1 MPLSKQQL
9 GSLLWGMADTGLRGK
24 VEDYKAYILSLL
36 FFKRLSD
43 NYEWET
49 ERRTQQFR
57 EQYGKEPNPKQLAR
71 LQEEGHAFT
80 IPPKCFWADVRNAA
94 LDDKNERLHEAVNGI
109 AERNPALRGI
119 INSVRWN
126 EPAPDGSGKK
136 RLDPEVV
143 AAAINYLDPVLLD
156 NSNVTPDVLG
166 DAYEY
171 LIKKFADENKAG
183 ATAGQFYTP
192 PEVRDIIIRFIQPQP
207 DQTMYDPTC
216 GSGGFLIDGAK
227 FVTASGGD
235 GKRLRLFGQET
246 IWNTWAIANINM
258 LLHALDGKIEQGNTI
273 KAPKFL
279 TDDGSQIRQFDRVGA
294 NFPFSEENWWLNGTP
309 KKDAKGKPVLKKNG
323 SPQLEYPDKDEFSDP
338 YERFTYGI
346 PPFSNGDFV
355 FVQHIVASLNDNGRA
370 GIVCP
375 QGVLFRGQ
383 PAKTEE
389 EDGQNRKADDEYL
402 IRRGFLTGARD
413 KDGNL
418 VGEDTR
424 NLIEAIVVLPDNLF
438 YGTTIPGAIVFFNKN
453 KPKDRADKVLM
464 VYAARENWYKETPD
478 QNILLPHDVLRI
490 LIQLLAWGDIEVARR
505 ILPEHKTRL
514 YVNIQER
521 LEFEKS
527 EINLRYRDEVLERG
541 TVSEKLADKTLNNG
555 ERSKLQKR
563 LARLDE
569 IIEEM
574 TQELAEAEKRAQQE
588 REAVDRVERE
598 LLEMFANPELRKR
611 YHAMVDLAEIEENE
625 FNLNIPR
632 YVDTFAPEE
641 RIEVVDALRELR
653 EAQSAEL
660 AGDNA
665 LRDLLKDIVS
675 NA

>member
-1 MPLSKQQL
+1 MLSKQQL
-9 GSLLWGMADTGLRGK
+9 GSLLWGIADTGLRGK

-49 ERRTQQFR
+49 ERRIEQFR
-57 EQYGKEPNPKQLAR
+57 EQYGTEPNKRQRAR
-71 LQEEGHAFT
+71 IEKEGHDFI
-80 IPPKCFWADVRNAA
+80 IPEGCFWENVRITA
-94 LDDKNERLHEAVNGI
+94 LEDKNEKLHDAVNGI
-109 AERNPALRGI
+109 ADQNPVLKGI
-119 INSVRWN
+119 INAVRWN

-143 AAAINYLDPVLLD
+143 SGAINYLNPIPLD

-183 ATAGQFYTP
+183 TTAGQFYTP
-192 PEVRDIIIRFIQPQP
+192 PEVRDIIIRTIQPEP
-207 DQTMYDPTC
+207 DSTMYDPTC

-227 FVTASGGD
+227 FVKEQVGD
-235 GKRLRLFGQET
+235 AKRIRLYGQET

-258 LLHALDGKIEQGNTI
+258 LLHALDAQIKQGNTI
-273 KAPKFL
+273 KAPWFKAEG
-279 TDDGSQIRQFDRVGA
+279 DDSRVRQFDRVGA
-294 NFPFSEENWWLNGTP
+294 NYPFSEENWWLNGET
-309 KKDAKGKPVLKKNG
+309 KKDRKGKPILKKNG
-323 SPQLEYPDKDEFSDP
+323 SPQLQYPKKDEFSDP
-338 YERFTYGI
+338 FDRFIYGT

-355 FVQHIVASLNDNGRA
+355 FLQHIVASLNESGRA
-370 GIVCP
+370 GVVCP

-402 IRRGFLTGARD
+402 IRRGLLTGARD

-438 YGTTIPGAIVFFNKN
+438 YGTPIPGAIVYFNKA
-453 KPKDRADKVLM
+453 KPADRADKVLM
-464 VYAARENWYKETPD
+464 VYAAREGWYRETPD

-505 ILPEHKTRL
+505 ILPEHKNRL
-514 YVNIQER
+514 YANIQER
-521 LEFEKS
+521 LEFEKT
-527 EINLRYRDEVLERG
+527 EIQLRYRDEVHER
-541 TVSEKLADKTLNNG
+541 VKVLAKLAEKTLNNG
-555 ERSKLQKR
+555 ERSKLKKR
-563 LARLDE
+563 LSRLDE
-569 IIEEM
+569 DMEKM
-574 TQELAEAEKRAQQE
+574 KRALADAETRAQQE
-588 REAVDRVERE
+588 RDAVNCVEDE
-598 LLEMFANPELRKR
+598 LLEMFVNPELSKR
-611 YHAMVDLAEIEENE
+611 YFSIVDLAEIEENE

-632 YVDTFAPEE
+632 YVDTFEPEPE
-641 RIEVVDALRELR
+641 IKVGDAMK
-653 EAQSAEL
+653 EL
-660 AGDNA
+660 AEARAAESAADRR
-665 LRDLLKDIVS
+665 LRKLLKGVGD
-675 NA
+675 A